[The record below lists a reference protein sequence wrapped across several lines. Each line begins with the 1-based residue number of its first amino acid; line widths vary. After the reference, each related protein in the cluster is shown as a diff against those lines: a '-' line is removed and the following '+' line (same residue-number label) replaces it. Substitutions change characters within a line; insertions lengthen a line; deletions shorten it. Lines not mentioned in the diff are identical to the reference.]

1 MHYLDLHCFEL
12 VEAWV
17 GLVELI
23 VAKALVRINSSRSL
37 APIIDS

>member
-12 VEAWV
+12 VEAWA

-23 VAKALVRINSSRSL
+23 VAKALVRIDSLHSL
-37 APIIDS
+37 APVIDS